1 MLSKSPLAALRAAPR
16 SFRLNRVD
24 PSSTP
29 GFTGPKERSQYR
41 ATEELADDVKAI
53 GNLQQKLYA
62 EGKRSLLVILQGMDT
77 SGKDG
82 VMRGVFTGLNPQGVT
97 CQSFKKPSENELRH
111 DFLWRIHNACPARGM
126 IGVFNRSHYE
136 DVLIVRVHEL
146 VPRSVWATRYKQI
159 NDFEAML
166 AENGTTVVKCMLHIS
181 NAEQLER
188 LNERLRTPESQW
200 KFSMVD
206 VEERKLWP
214 EYQAAYEDAIRNC
227 STKVAPWYVIPA
239 DRKWYRNWAIAK
251 IVRAKLEQMDPEIP
265 KPTIDPRKVRIV

>member
-1 MLSKSPLAALRAAPR
+1 MLSKSPLAALRVAPR
-16 SFRLNRVD
+16 SFRLSRVD

-41 ATEELADDVKAI
+41 AMEELAENVKAI
-53 GNLQQKLYA
+53 GSLQQKLYA

-82 VMRGVFTGLNPQGVT
+82 VMRGVFTGLNPQGVV

-146 VPRSVWATRYKQI
+146 VPKAVWTARYKQI
-159 NDFEAML
+159 NDFESML

-181 NAEQLER
+181 NEEQLER

-206 VEERKLWP
+206 VEERKLWTD
-214 EYQAAYEDAIRNC
+214 YQGAYEDAIRNC

-239 DRKWYRNWAIAK
+239 NRKWYRNWAIAK
-251 IVRAKLEQMDPEIP
+251 IVRATLEQMDPKIP